1 MSLALQVTTWKSDS
15 MLSAYKDHDDPSECV
30 SITDLNRALVF
41 VSYMYFIVKQTCIW
55 FFIWRSSSIPCFHSL
70 FWILSEMLKVSLVL
84 VWEVSNSTWSK
95 NRSFCVLSLERWNL
109 RRPACL
115 SNLTVRSILP
125 YCKCPYRQQKNKRTE
140 ELIKLSILEL
150 RWVFCVCFCPGF
162 CLSGYIQVCLTS
174 SVKLLRSMSVSQ
186 VCFLK
191 ESPWSYL
198 KSHIHI
204 EFTKVMN
211 IYSCL
216 PSAVISTAYL
226 VPICVNL
233 INLIIN
239 ELLGNTVRKRW
250 EY

>member
-1 MSLALQVTTWKSDS
+1 MIWCVAFNAKFRKRHEWLRICRRLYLTKFLLPEKLSKCHDLLRKSRDTVVANSVAWFVEQTVYSQTSATYKEPKHVIGITGNHMEVRQHVISLQG
-15 MLSAYKDHDDPSECV
+15 PSC
-30 SITDLNRALVF
+30 
-41 VSYMYFIVKQTCIW
+41 FIVKQTCIW

-70 FWILSEMLKVSLVL
+70 FQILSEMLKVSLVL

-162 CLSGYIQVCLTS
+162 CLSGYIQSAWRHRWSFSGQWVCHKCVS
-174 SVKLLRSMSVSQ
+174 SKKAL
-186 VCFLK
+186 
-191 ESPWSYL
+191 EA
-198 KSHIHI
+198 I
-204 EFTKVMN
+204 
-211 IYSCL
+211 
-216 PSAVISTAYL
+216 
-226 VPICVNL
+226 
-233 INLIIN
+233 
-239 ELLGNTVRKRW
+239 
-250 EY
+250 